1 MTTLDK
7 NKREIADFLNEYVK
21 SNGTQKIMSNSEIK
35 ALLGTAGISLYT
47 MTQFPDMC
55 YNRTNYANLG
65 SFADDILLFVY
76 EGRDQ
81 FRIVGEQYPYT
92 GEIIRKV
99 KKTGEEIILGEWVNG
114 ELVSWNAGKPV
125 DSKHF
130 TAELNDE
137 FNEINEII
145 DEAGQ
150 IGLDKMATAKVRV
163 NQSLFRNR
171 LLCRYQKC
179 CISGCGVSEKQLLL
193 ASHIKPW
200 CEAEPDERTNVNNGL
215 LLCPNHDKL
224 FDEKWISFDDN
235 GHIIISDR
243 LSAND
248 QIFMN
253 VNPNMSITVTEQM
266 KPFLKHHR
274 DAFVNIL

>member
-125 DSKHF
+125 DSKQF

-137 FNEINEII
+137 FNEISEII

-150 IGLDKMATAKVRV
+150 IGLDKTATAKVRV

-179 CISGCGVSEKQLLL
+179 CISGCGVSEKQLLV

-200 CEAEPDERTNVNNGL
+200 CEAEPEERTNVNNGL

-235 GHIIISDR
+235 GRILISDR

-248 QIFMN
+248 QMFMN
-253 VNPNMSITVTEQM
+253 VNPDMNIAVTEQM

-274 DAFVNIL
+274 DAFVNI

>member
-1 MTTLDK
+1 M
-7 NKREIADFLNEYVK
+7 V
-21 SNGTQKIMSNSEIK
+21 
-35 ALLGTAGISLYT
+35 
-47 MTQFPDMC
+47 
-55 YNRTNYANLG
+55 
-65 SFADDILLFVY
+65 
-76 EGRDQ
+76 
-81 FRIVGEQYPYT
+81 
-92 GEIIRKV
+92 
-99 KKTGEEIILGEWVNG
+99 
-114 ELVSWNAGKPV
+114 
-125 DSKHF
+125 
-130 TAELNDE
+130 
-137 FNEINEII
+137 
-145 DEAGQ
+145 
-150 IGLDKMATAKVRV
+150 
-163 NQSLFRNR
+163 
-171 LLCRYQKC
+171 
-179 CISGCGVSEKQLLL
+179 

-274 DAFVNIL
+274 NAFVNIL

>member
-125 DSKHF
+125 DSKQF

-137 FNEINEII
+137 FNEISEII

-150 IGLDKMATAKVRV
+150 IGLDKTATAKVRV

-179 CISGCGVSEKQLLL
+179 CISGCGVSEKQLLV

-200 CEAEPDERTNVNNGL
+200 CEAEPEERTNVNNGL

-235 GHIIISDR
+235 GRILISDR

-248 QIFMN
+248 QMFMN
-253 VNPNMSITVTEQM
+253 VNPNMNIAVTEQM

-274 DAFVNIL
+274 DAFVNI

>member
-21 SNGTQKIMSNSEIK
+21 SNGTEKIMSNSEIK

-114 ELVSWNAGKPV
+114 ELVSWNVGKPV
-125 DSKHF
+125 DSKQF
-130 TAELNDE
+130 TSELSNE
-137 FNEINEII
+137 FDEINEII
-145 DEAGQ
+145 DKAGQ
-150 IGLDKMATAKVRV
+150 IGLDKTATAKVRV

-179 CISGCGVSEKQLLL
+179 CISGCGVSEKQLLV

-200 CEAEPDERTNVNNGL
+200 CEAEPEERTNVNNGL

-235 GHIIISDR
+235 GRILISDR

-248 QIFMN
+248 QMFMN
-253 VNPNMSITVTEQM
+253 VNPNMNIAVTEQM

-274 DAFVNIL
+274 DAFVNI

>member
-114 ELVSWNAGKPV
+114 ELVSWNVGKPV
-125 DSKHF
+125 DSKQF
-130 TAELNDE
+130 TSELSNE
-137 FNEINEII
+137 FDEINEII
-145 DEAGQ
+145 DKAGQ
-150 IGLDKMATAKVRV
+150 IGLDKTATAKVRV

-179 CISGCGVSEKQLLL
+179 CISGCGVSEKQLLV

-200 CEAEPDERTNVNNGL
+200 CEAEPEERTNVNNGL

-235 GHIIISDR
+235 GRILISDR

-248 QIFMN
+248 QMFMN
-253 VNPNMSITVTEQM
+253 VNPNMNIAVTEQM

-274 DAFVNIL
+274 DAFVNI

>member
-125 DSKHF
+125 DSKQF

-179 CISGCGVSEKQLLL
+179 CISGCGVSEKQLLV

-248 QIFMN
+248 QMFMN

-266 KPFLKHHR
+266 RPFLKHHR